1 MSLCYLVLPCIFV
14 VLILMYATFKVA
26 RLCKTEK
33 RTYMMAAAIVFLVVG
48 LLYAK
53 NGLPYMPWSIDAA
66 FVAFFFTA
74 LGWLCKHAV
83 AQSEKAIY
91 YVAALIVG
99 GVALLNYRISGAAV
113 DMYSNRYGN
122 PILFLL
128 ASAAGIIL
136 IVGISKRL
144 GKNAGI
150 ISHVGRNSL
159 FYYGMNVLVIN
170 LIEFAASTAFK
181 ITWGTSSP
189 VVFAHDRCCA
199 DIVAFK
205 AVPAAVQQNRKAA
218 CVVI

>member
-1 MSLCYLVLPCIFV
+1 M
-14 VLILMYATFKVA
+14 
-26 RLCKTEK
+26 
-33 RTYMMAAAIVFLVVG
+33 
-48 LLYAK
+48 
-53 NGLPYMPWSIDAA
+53 
-66 FVAFFFTA
+66 
-74 LGWLCKHAV
+74 
-83 AQSEKAIY
+83 
-91 YVAALIVG
+91 IVG

-189 VVFAHDRCCA
+189 VVFAQCT
-199 DIVAFK
+199 IV
-205 AVPAAVQQNRKAA
+205 
-218 CVVI
+218 VVLTLLLSRLFLPLYSRIEKQLVWLFDKYFGVSVWEKRAEH